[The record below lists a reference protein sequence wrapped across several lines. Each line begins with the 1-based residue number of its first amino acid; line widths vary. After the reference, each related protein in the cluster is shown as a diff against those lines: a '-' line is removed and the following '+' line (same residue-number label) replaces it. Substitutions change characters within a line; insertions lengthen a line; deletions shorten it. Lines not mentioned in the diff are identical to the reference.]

1 MDYRIVYTGAQIVFA
16 VLFLT
21 MPGDDINMSMSF
33 GAEKYDESMNI
44 RSFIDG
50 ADQKLYKS
58 KEKKQKALR

>member
-1 MDYRIVYTGAQIVFA
+1 
-16 VLFLT
+16 

-58 KEKKQKALR
+58 KEKKQKVLR